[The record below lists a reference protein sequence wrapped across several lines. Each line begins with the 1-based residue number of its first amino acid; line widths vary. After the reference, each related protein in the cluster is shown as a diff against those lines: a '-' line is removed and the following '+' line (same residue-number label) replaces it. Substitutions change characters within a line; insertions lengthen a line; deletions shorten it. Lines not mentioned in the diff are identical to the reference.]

1 MNSRND
7 RTQELRLNSLEE
19 KLDLLA
25 EKVSKLSD
33 DICNSDRN
41 SCRGKADSI
50 KNSFFE
56 ENAEDQSNSNEHFS
70 DTPPFVKE
78 RGKELKKVIDDVLCS
93 FDFEKVHSVM
103 QFLGWRW
110 AFPKSGGPSV
120 PTVSEIR
127 KEARR
132 LLEMAVECA
141 EKKPFDFNRNSSND
155 PHELTRSE
163 TVSSGGLEVFFEE
176 TSYGFM
182 FAEVNF
188 VIEAFSSDNR

>member
-1 MNSRND
+1 MAMNFRND
-7 RTQELRLNSLEE
+7 KTQELRLNSLEE

-33 DICNSDRN
+33 VNRDSDN
-41 SCRGKADSI
+41 KDGKTNLI
-50 KNSFFE
+50 RKLIFE
-56 ENAEDQSNSNEHFS
+56 ENAEDQSNSNEHSS
-70 DTPPFVKE
+70 DSSE
-78 RGKELKKVIDDVLCS
+78 RSKELKKVIDNVLRS

-103 QFLGWRW
+103 QFLGWKW
-110 AFPKSGGPSV
+110 AFPKSKGPSV

-127 KEARR
+127 EEARR
-132 LLEMAVECA
+132 LLEIAVDCA
-141 EKKPFDFNRNSSND
+141 EKKPFDFNRDSID

-188 VIEAFSSDNR
+188 VIEAVSSDNR